1 MNIRQT
7 TSFLLTAIL
16 IVFSGWSVLQ
26 TERPVPNTQQDESTY
41 YRHRPSP
48 ECPPEKFQQ
57 QVLTGLHL
65 VNPQKTGV
73 TTADLSDRVQH
84 QYRAGFIDLFQQQ
97 PHWLK
102 SYLRHN
108 YPSHNFW

>member
-1 MNIRQT
+1 MDDA
-7 TSFLLTAIL
+7 SA
-16 IVFSGWSVLQ
+16 
-26 TERPVPNTQQDESTY
+26 Y
-41 YRHRPSP
+41 YRNRTSP
-48 ECPPEKFQQ
+48 DQHPEKIQQ

-73 TTADLSDRVQH
+73 ATADVSDRVQH
-84 QYRAGFIDLFQQQ
+84 QHLAGFIDLFQQQ